1 MDGWKETRDTAQEFT
16 RGDWRITP
24 AVGGGWILLFRGVQ
38 QGGSVDSSG
47 AGDRVYPS
55 PESAAADARG

>member
-1 MDGWKETRDTAQEFT
+1 MDGWKETRGTAQEFT

-38 QGGSVDSSG
+38 QGGK
-47 AGDRVYPS
+47 RRLQ
-55 PESAAADARG
+55 RGGRR